1 MWKPTKKQ
9 HLANKKYVDEN
20 GGGSG
25 SGIVINGVMGGES
38 NKLTFEPI
46 EPNLSVTDLLNAMI
60 VVVDSSGEWVTTA
73 KIFGV
78 NKLENEGFLDLVFG
92 TNTVLTYE
100 VSTGTVIMG

>member
-38 NKLTFEPI
+38 NKPTFEPI

-60 VVVDSSGEWVTTA
+60 VVVDSSGEWVSTA
-73 KIFGV
+73 EIFGV